1 MRISDWSSDVCSSDL
16 LAEFASVALEV
27 AVIDGIEPRQRGEQA
42 HIGFGDGVAHQETLP
57 GKPFGGPVEASEP
70 RVVCPVASLLCTG
83 ETAAVAAAV
92 AVSNDS
98 LGHFAAILSQRLR
111 VQIA

>member
-57 GKPFGGPVEASEP
+57 GKTFGEPVEASEQ
-70 RVVCPVASLLCTG
+70 RVVCLVVRLLWTG
-83 ETAAVAAAV
+83 ETAAVDAV
-92 AVSNDS
+92 VDVAKNVLGPFRSAEHS
-98 LGHFAAILSQRLR
+98 LNSSH
-111 VQIA
+111 